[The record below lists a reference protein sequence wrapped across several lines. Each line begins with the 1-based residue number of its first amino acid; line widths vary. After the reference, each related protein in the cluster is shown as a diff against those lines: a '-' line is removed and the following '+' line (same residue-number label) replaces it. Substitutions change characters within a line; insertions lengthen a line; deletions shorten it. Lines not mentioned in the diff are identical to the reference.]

1 MGILLALAVLSGT
14 AAAGGTQGQSSWCS
28 TPSPVPGVSA
38 ATDRHDVEFTLLARN
53 QLMGA
58 LRRLARR
65 AVIRLDARAFRRLAR
80 GGAEPARG
88 RYLYLVRAG
97 IMTPVDL
104 PDRDFPE
111 HAERSRY
118 MAADYLPGRLN
129 IVSLHA
135 SPTEQRP
142 RNYAVLIASSTP
154 VPDVLVACIGGR

>member
-1 MGILLALAVLSGT
+1 
-14 AAAGGTQGQSSWCS
+14 
-28 TPSPVPGVSA
+28 
-38 ATDRHDVEFTLLARN
+38 ARDH
-53 QLMGA
+53 LPYA

-65 AVIRLDARAFRRLAR
+65 AVIRLDAGAFPRLAR

-88 RYLYLVRAG
+88 KYLYLVRAG

-118 MAADYLPGRLN
+118 MAADYVPGRLN

-135 SPTEQRP
+135 SAIEQRP
-142 RNYAVLIASSTP
+142 RNYAILIASPRP